1 MINLAKEESPT
12 EAAETIY
19 SKKKRIRSS

>member
-12 EAAETIY
+12 EAAETI
-19 SKKKRIRSS
+19 